1 MFASCQVRWQPR
13 STGEGS
19 SVDFPADKAYRR
31 GGQMIDGGA
40 SFDNIIERERGLRRE
55 LSARRLTMIAI
66 GGAIGTGLFLG
77 SGFAISLAG
86 PAVLGSCAGGAVIAL
101 LLMGCLAEM
110 TVAQPTSGSFG
121 AYAEYYIDPLAGFL
135 VRYAYWTSIVL
146 AVGTEVTAVALYMRF
161 WFPALPGWLWIVG
174 FSALLIGVN
183 ARSVNV
189 FGAVEYWFSAL
200 KVTAIVIFILLAG
213 YIVLGAAS
221 AVPAAAA
228 GPCAGAAAV
237 GLRRCAACGGFMP
250 RGVWGAWVAVIVAI
264 FSYLS
269 IEMIAVAAGEAAQ
282 PEVAITRAFRST
294 VFRLIL
300 FYLLTLALVLAIVPW
315 TAAGIEE
322 SPFVKV
328 MRALRVPAAAGIF
341 NLVILVAALSAM
353 NSQLYI
359 TTRMMF
365 SLSRAHQA
373 PRRFG
378 LLNRRGVPVQ
388 ALLFSSIG
396 IALATVLSIV
406 APKSAFILMV
416 SISAFGAM
424 FTWMMIFI
432 THYRFRRVHAR
443 TGAAPLRFRMV
454 GFPATTL
461 LGAALMAAVLLT
473 TAFTDAFRMTLFF
486 GLPFLA
492 FLSAAYWIWHRQHVR
507 RAVSSAGTA

>member
-1 MFASCQVRWQPR
+1 V
-13 STGEGS
+13 
-19 SVDFPADKAYRR
+19 Y
-31 GGQMIDGGA
+31 
-40 SFDNIIERERGLRRE
+40 
-55 LSARRLTMIAI
+55 
-66 GGAIGTGLFLG
+66 
-77 SGFAISLAG
+77 
-86 PAVLGSCAGGAVIAL
+86 
-101 LLMGCLAEM
+101 
-110 TVAQPTSGSFG
+110 
-121 AYAEYYIDPLAGFL
+121 
-135 VRYAYWTSIVL
+135 
-146 AVGTEVTAVALYMRF
+146 
-161 WFPALPGWLWIVG
+161 
-174 FSALLIGVN
+174 
-183 ARSVNV
+183 V
-189 FGAVEYWFSAL
+189 FGAVEYWFSAI

-213 YIVLGAAS
+213 YIVLRA
-221 AVPAAAA
+221 PAAAT
-228 GPCAGAAAV
+228 GSGTGAV
-237 GLRRCAACGGFMP
+237 GFQNYTAHGGFLP

-282 PEVAITRAFRST
+282 PEIAITRAFRST

-341 NLVILVAALSAM
+341 NFVILVAALSAM

-365 SLSRAHQA
+365 SLSRAGHA

-378 LLNRRGVPVQ
+378 RLNRRSVPVQ
-388 ALLFSSIG
+388 ALLLSSIG

-432 THYRFRRVHAR
+432 THYRFRRAR
-443 TGAAPLRFRMV
+443 ALTGAAPLRFRMY

-473 TAFTDAFRMTLFF
+473 TAFTDAFRMTLVF
-486 GLPFLA
+486 GLPFLIC
-492 FLSAAYWIWHRQHVR
+492 LSVTYWVWQRQNARAAL
-507 RAVSSAGTA
+507 SSGMRMPRTRH

>member
-1 MFASCQVRWQPR
+1 MSDGDR
-13 STGEGS
+13 SFE
-19 SVDFPADKAYRR
+19 
-31 GGQMIDGGA
+31 
-40 SFDNIIERERGLRRE
+40 NIIERERGLRRS

-86 PAVLGSCAGGAVIAL
+86 PGVLVSYAIGAVIAL

-110 TVAQPTSGSFG
+110 TVAHPTSGSFG
-121 AYAEYYIDPLAGFL
+121 AYAEYYIGPLAGFL
-135 VRYAYWTSIVL
+135 VRYAYWTCIVL

-161 WFPALPGWLWIVG
+161 WFPALPGWLWVVA

-189 FGAVEYWFSAL
+189 FGAIEYWFSAI
-200 KVTAIVIFILLAG
+200 KITAIVIFILLAG
-213 YIVLGAAS
+213 YIVLHAPS
-221 AVPAAAA
+221 AVPTTAA
-228 GPCAGAAAV
+228 GSGTGAAAV
-237 GLRRCAACGGFMP
+237 GFQNYTARGGFFP

-282 PEVAITRAFRST
+282 PEIAITRAFRST

-315 TAAGIEE
+315 TAAGIDE

-365 SLSRAHQA
+365 SLSRARQA

-388 ALLFSSIG
+388 ALLLSSIG

-424 FTWMMIFI
+424 FTWMMIFV
-432 THYRFRRVHAR
+432 TQYCFRRAHAR
-443 TGAAPLRFRMV
+443 GGAAPLRFRMI

-473 TAFTDAFRMTLFF
+473 TAFTDAFRMTLVF

-492 FLSAAYWIWHRQHVR
+492 GLTVSYWIWQRRNVR
-507 RAVSSAGTA
+507 TAVSSADAA

>member
-1 MFASCQVRWQPR
+1 MS
-13 STGEGS
+13 
-19 SVDFPADKAYRR
+19 
-31 GGQMIDGGA
+31 DGA
-40 SFDNIIERERGLRRE
+40 TSFDNIIERERGLRRS

-86 PAVLGSCAGGAVIAL
+86 PGVLVSYAIGALIAL

-110 TVAQPTSGSFG
+110 TVAHPTSGSFG
-121 AYAEYYIDPLAGFL
+121 AYAEYYIGPLAGFL
-135 VRYAYWTSIVL
+135 VRYAYWTCIVL

-161 WFPALPGWLWIVG
+161 WFPTLPGWLWIVA
-174 FSALLIGVN
+174 FSGLLILVN
-183 ARSVNV
+183 GRSVNV
-189 FGAVEYWFSAL
+189 FGAIEYWFSAI

-213 YIVLGAAS
+213 YIVLRA
-221 AVPAAAA
+221 PAAATSS
-228 GPCAGAAAV
+228 GTGAAAV
-237 GLRRCAACGGFMP
+237 GFQNYTAHGGFLP

-282 PEVAITRAFRST
+282 PEIAITRAFRST

-341 NLVILVAALSAM
+341 NFLILVAALSAM

-365 SLSRAHQA
+365 SLSRAHHA

-388 ALLFSSIG
+388 ALLLSSIG

-432 THYRFRRVHAR
+432 THYRFRRAR
-443 TGAAPLRFRMV
+443 ALTGAAPLRFRMY
-454 GFPATTL
+454 GFPVTTL

-473 TAFTDAFRMTLFF
+473 TAFTDAFRMTLVF
-486 GLPFLA
+486 GLPFLIC
-492 FLSAAYWIWHRQHVR
+492 LSLTYWVWQRRNARAALSSGG
-507 RAVSSAGTA
+507 AV

>member
-1 MFASCQVRWQPR
+1 MSDGDR
-13 STGEGS
+13 SFE
-19 SVDFPADKAYRR
+19 
-31 GGQMIDGGA
+31 
-40 SFDNIIERERGLRRE
+40 NIIERERGLRRS

-86 PAVLGSCAGGAVIAL
+86 PGVLVSYAIGAVIAL

-110 TVAQPTSGSFG
+110 TVAHPTSGSFG
-121 AYAEYYIDPLAGFL
+121 AYAEYYIGPLAGFL
-135 VRYAYWTSIVL
+135 VRYAYWTCIVL

-161 WFPALPGWLWIVG
+161 WFPALPGWLWIVA
-174 FSALLIGVN
+174 FSGLLIGVN

-189 FGAVEYWFSAL
+189 FGAVEYWFSAI
-200 KVTAIVIFILLAG
+200 KVTAIVIFILLAA
-213 YIVLGAAS
+213 YIVLRA
-221 AVPAAAA
+221 PAAAS
-228 GPCAGAAAV
+228 GSGTGAAAV
-237 GLRRCAACGGFMP
+237 GFHNYTAHGGFLP

-282 PEVAITRAFRST
+282 PEIAITRAFRST

-315 TAAGIEE
+315 TAAGIDE

-388 ALLFSSIG
+388 ALLLSSIG

-432 THYRFRRVHAR
+432 THYRFRRAR
-443 TGAAPLRFRMV
+443 ALSGAAPLRFRMY
-454 GFPATTL
+454 GFPVTTL

-473 TAFTDAFRMTLFF
+473 TAFTDAFRMTLVF
-486 GLPFLA
+486 GLPFLIC
-492 FLSAAYWIWHRQHVR
+492 LSVTYWVWRRHNARAAL
-507 RAVSSAGTA
+507 SSGGTV